1 MAQHFEGKY
10 EVELKFRL
18 PCRQSFL
25 TTLRRLNAKIRFE
38 DNIEHDRYYDL
49 KDRCLLAADKHVIIR
64 DIQPVGI
71 MLWIVKGPETDRCEA
86 VDISDAARAD
96 SMLRNMGY
104 EVVLELEKLRSIYF
118 INEFHLTL
126 DHLEGIGDFAE
137 FAIMTDREDMLE
149 SYHRQLAELAQQFG
163 LFEQHLEDRS
173 YRQLQ
178 LDAMQN
184 T

>member
-25 TTLRRLNAKIRFE
+25 DTLRTLNAKVRFE
-38 DNIEHDRYYDL
+38 DNIEYDRYYDR
-49 KDRCLLAADKHVIIR
+49 KDGALAGANKHVIIR

-71 MLWIVKGPETDRCEA
+71 MLWIVKGPEADRCEA
-86 VDISDAARAD
+86 VDITDAERAD

-104 EVVLELEKLRSIYF
+104 DVVLELKKQRSIYF

-137 FAIMTDREDMLE
+137 FAIMTDKEEMLE
-149 SYHRQLAELAQQFG
+149 SYHQQLTELARQFG
-163 LFEQHLEDRS
+163 LGDDQLEHRS

-178 LDAMQN
+178 LEAMQN
-184 T
+184 R